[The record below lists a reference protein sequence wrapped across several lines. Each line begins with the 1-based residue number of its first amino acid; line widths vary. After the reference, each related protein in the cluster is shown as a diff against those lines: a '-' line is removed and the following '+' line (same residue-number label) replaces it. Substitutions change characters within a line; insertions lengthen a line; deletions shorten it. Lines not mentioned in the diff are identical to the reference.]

1 MRDGRSYYQGR
12 STYRREERER
22 QRRSRQLW
30 AYQGLLFKLQ
40 VAGAVCLV
48 AFSMYVKHTD
58 SPQAV
63 AMRQCIARS
72 LNVSTNIEDIQVFWQ
87 DLQQAGTL
95 AVAVFAP
102 DVSNQEEQQE
112 ESPQQTGQ
120 ESLPVQDVAG
130 DGAIWQ
136 AVPLRLVGTEPMEDY
151 DTGQVR
157 EEQPAQADPETQ
169 DVFSSLAAPIQ
180 GTVTSAF
187 GSRMHPIEQEEKF
200 HYGVD
205 VAPKDKSQYEIRAA
219 AAGTVKKAESN
230 ELSGNFVLLDHG
242 EGKETLYAHCSELYV
257 QAGEQVQQGQVI
269 ARVGQTGMATGDH
282 LHFEV
287 RCGEEIYDPLQYV
300 SFS

>member
-1 MRDGRSYYQGR
+1 MREGRSYYQGR

-22 QRRSRQLW
+22 QRRSQQLW
-30 AYQGLLFKLQ
+30 AYQGLLWKLQ
-40 VAGAVCLV
+40 IVGAVCLV

-72 LNVSTNIEDIQVFWQ
+72 LNVSTNIQDVQVFWQ
-87 DLQQAGTL
+87 DLQQAGDL

-102 DVSNQEEQQE
+102 DSSGGEEGA
-112 ESPQQTGQ
+112 QTDAENEQ
-120 ESLPVQDVAG
+120 AAVPVQDAAG
-130 DGAIWQ
+130 EGVVWQ

-151 DTGQVR
+151 DTGEVR

-169 DVFSSLAAPIQ
+169 DVFSSLVAPIR

-187 GSRMHPIEQEEKF
+187 GSRIHPIEQEEKF

-205 VAPKDKSQYEIRAA
+205 VAPLDESQYEIHAA
-219 AAGTVKKAESN
+219 ASGTVKKAESN
-230 ELSGNFVLLDHG
+230 DLSGNFVLLDHG
-242 EGKETLYAHCSELYV
+242 NGKETLYAHCSELYV
-257 QAGEQVQQGQVI
+257 QAGQQVQQGQVI

-287 RCGEEIYDPLQYV
+287 RDGKEIYDPLQYV

>member
-22 QRRSRQLW
+22 QRRSQQLW

-40 VAGAVCLV
+40 VVGAMCLV

-72 LNVSTNIEDIQVFWQ
+72 LNVSTNIQDIQVFWQ
-87 DLQQAGTL
+87 DLQQAGDL

-102 DVSNQEEQQE
+102 ETSETAENPDQDAEAEQ
-112 ESPQQTGQ
+112 GAV
-120 ESLPVQDVAG
+120 PVQDAVGEDAV
-130 DGAIWQ
+130 WQ

-151 DTGQVR
+151 DTGEMR
-157 EEQPAQADPETQ
+157 EEQPAQADPQTQ
-169 DVFSSLAAPIQ
+169 DVFSSMMAPIC
-180 GTVTSAF
+180 GTVTSTF
-187 GSRMHPIEQEEKF
+187 GSRMHPIEQVEKF

-205 VAPKDKSQYEIRAA
+205 VAPTDESQYEIHAA
-219 AAGTVKKAESN
+219 AAGTVQKAESN
-230 ELSGNFVLLDHG
+230 DLSGNFVLLDHG

-287 RCGEEIYDPLQYV
+287 RCGEEIYDPLQYI
-300 SFS
+300 SFD

>member
-1 MRDGRSYYQGR
+1 MREYRNYYRGR

-22 QRRSRQLW
+22 QQKAKQLW
-30 AYQGLLFKLQ
+30 AYQGILWKLQ
-40 VAGAVCLV
+40 VVGAVCLV

-58 SPQAV
+58 GPEAV

-72 LNVSTNIEDIQVFWQ
+72 LNVSTNIQDIQVFWQ
-87 DLQQAGTL
+87 DLRDAGQL

-102 DVSNQEEQQE
+102 EKEEEQQGE
-112 ESPQQTGQ
+112 LVSADHTVGQ
-120 ESLPVQDVAG
+120 EVD
-130 DGAIWQ
+130 WE
-136 AVPLRLVGTEPMEDY
+136 AVPLANMDLNVMEDY
-151 DTGQVR
+151 DTGEVR

-169 DVFSSLAAPIQ
+169 DVFSSLEAPIQ

-187 GSRMHPIEQEEKF
+187 GSRMHPIEQKEKF

-205 VAPKDKSQYEIRAA
+205 VAPTDESQYEIHAA
-219 AAGTVKKAESN
+219 ASGTVKKAESN
-230 ELSGNFVLLDHG
+230 DLSGNFVLLDHG